1 MTPRPHASI
10 VAALAAAV
18 LSLAASLAAAQE
30 FPVREIRSLCNFGPG
45 SGADILV
52 RFYSDRLSKLA
63 GKPVIVENKPGAN
76 GALATDALAKSRPD
90 GYTILITPASST
102 IAAAPHLFKSL
113 PFDTTKD
120 FAAVTTVASL
130 SFVIMVDAAK
140 PIKSIDEL
148 IAHLKVKPNHGFYG
162 TGNNTGVI
170 AAELFKAKAGLQTT
184 HAPYKLNTQALTDL
198 LLGQLDFLSYDATWG
213 SIQAQGGKV
222 RILAATAAKRSVAL
236 PEVPTL
242 TELGY
247 GGNDVTPW
255 WGVVVPAGTPK
266 AVIDKLAGWFNQI
279 TAAEDTKQFLTR
291 TAFDPFPGSPAQMQA
306 LMKSDAERWRGYVEL
321 AKIQPQ

>member
-1 MTPRPHASI
+1 MKPRTQRSI
-10 VAALAAAV
+10 GTALAAAAIA
-18 LSLAASLAAAQE
+18 LTAPFAAAQE
-30 FPVREIRSLCNFGPG
+30 YPVREIRSLCNFGAG

-76 GALATDALAKSRPD
+76 GALATDALAKSKPD

-113 PFDTTKD
+113 PFDTAKD
-120 FAAVTTVASL
+120 FAAVTTIASL

-140 PIKSIDEL
+140 PIRSIAEL
-148 IAHLKVKPNHGFYG
+148 VAHLKAKPNHGFYG
-162 TGNNTGVI
+162 TASNTGVI
-170 AAELFKAKAGLQTT
+170 AAELFKAKAGLKTT
-184 HAPYKLNTQALTDL
+184 YAPYKLNTQALTDL
-198 LLGQLDFLSYDATWG
+198 LLGQVDFLSYDATWASG
-213 SIQAQGGKV
+213 QAQGGKI

-242 TELGY
+242 AELGY

-266 AVIDKLAGWFNQI
+266 PVIDKLASWFNQI
-279 TAAEDTKQFLTR
+279 TGAEDTKQFLTR

-306 LMKSDAERWRGYVEL
+306 LMKSDADRWRGYVEL
-321 AKIQPQ
+321 AKIEPQ